1 MKSYNKIYR
10 YIFVT
15 LMVVML
21 FFSNAYNLYVDY
33 DYDAVNASLDADSGA
48 IGQEQISAQD
58 NVILEVLYNDEAISS
73 ISHSCLFKNAAK
85 VQSEKFRYG
94 IFAGVCLIAVTFFL
108 ILGRTCLLYYG
119 NVLHFR
125 YFIVRFIHRKDGKKR
140 VILHID

>member
-21 FFSNAYNLYVDY
+21 FFSNAYNLYADY
-33 DYDAVNASLDADSGA
+33 DTVNASRNADSGA

-58 NVILEVLYNDEAISS
+58 NVILEVLYNDDAISS
-73 ISHSCLFKNAAK
+73 ISHSCLFKSAAK

-108 ILGRTCLLYYG
+108 ILGRVCLPYYG
-119 NVLHFR
+119 DVLHFG
-125 YFIVRFIHRKDGKKR
+125 YFIIRFIHRKDGKKR